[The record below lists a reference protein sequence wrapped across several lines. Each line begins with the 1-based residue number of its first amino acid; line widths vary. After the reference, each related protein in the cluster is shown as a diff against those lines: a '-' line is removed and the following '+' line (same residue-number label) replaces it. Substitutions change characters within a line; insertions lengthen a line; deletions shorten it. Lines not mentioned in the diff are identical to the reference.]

1 MKKIIPTLIA
11 IILIAILGISLLFK
25 NGYKIIFD
33 NSGISIDKIDDL
45 TDYVSKPYKSRTIQV
60 IDRDKAF
67 VYTYPEAGV
76 QFTLSGVK
84 QGLFHTNLRKVE
96 LGLSLPINA
105 KVCNDIINS
114 RTTYEAGE
122 LKLDDDYNLV
132 IEGNHQGNSIDMSKF
147 YYDLGQKIQ
156 TGNNIMIDLKD
167 YYSEDTTSELEE
179 EMKKSVKDYNDFSI
193 TYSNG
198 FELNSKV
205 LAKRKLIKVQ
215 DDGTYAINLSDSTC
229 RDICGK
235 NLTGYNSIGIDRDFT
250 THDGKN
256 IKVKSVTYGNYI
268 DYAKEAEYLM
278 DAIENRKSE
287 SNRVPILKQ
296 KEEFLL
302 GDTYLELDKSI
313 QKVFYYENGELKLE
327 TDVVTGLP
335 TSKRDTPNGIYFI
348 INKATDTPLV
358 GESWNVDVNYWMGV
372 TYQGVGFH
380 DATWRSKF
388 GGSIWKSNG
397 SHGCINTP
405 MDNMKKL
412 YEMVQVGTP
421 VVIY

>member
-11 IILIAILGISLLFK
+11 IVLIAILGMSILFN
-25 NGYKIIFD
+25 NGYKVVLE
-33 NSGISIDKIDDL
+33 NKGISLSKIEDL
-45 TDYVSKPYKSRTIQV
+45 TDYVSKPYKSRTIQI
-60 IDRDKAF
+60 IDKNKEF

-76 QFTLSGVK
+76 EFVLSGVRE
-84 QGLFHTNLRKVE
+84 GSMFVNLRKSQ
-96 LGLSLPINA
+96 LSLNLPINA
-105 KVCNDIINS
+105 QVCTDIINS
-114 RTTYEAGE
+114 RTTYSAGE
-122 LKLDDDYNLV
+122 LKLDDEYNLV
-132 IEGNHQGNSIDMSKF
+132 IEGNQEGNTIDSGRF
-147 YYDLGQKIQ
+147 YYDLSQKIK
-156 TGNNIMIDLKD
+156 TGNSVLINLEN
-167 YYSEDTTSELEE
+167 YYIEDPTSELEKT
-179 EMKKSVKDYNDFSI
+179 MLKSIEDYNGFFI
-193 TYSNG
+193 KYSNG

-215 DDGTYAINLSDSTC
+215 DDGTYAINISDSIC

-250 THDGKN
+250 THDGRE
-256 IKVKSVTYGNYI
+256 IKIKSVTYGNYI
-268 DYAKEAEYLM
+268 DYGKEAEYLM
-278 DAIENRKSE
+278 DAIENRTSE
-287 SNRVPILKQ
+287 LNRVPILKQ

-302 GDTYLELDKSI
+302 GDTYLELDKSL
-313 QKVFYYENGELKLE
+313 QKVFYYEDGELKLE

-335 TSKRDTPNGIYFI
+335 TSKRDTPSGIYFI

-358 GESWNVDVNYWMGV
+358 GESWNVKVKYWMGV

-380 DATWRSKF
+380 DASWRSKF

-405 MDNMKKL
+405 TENMKKL
-412 YEMVQVGTP
+412 FEMVQVGTP